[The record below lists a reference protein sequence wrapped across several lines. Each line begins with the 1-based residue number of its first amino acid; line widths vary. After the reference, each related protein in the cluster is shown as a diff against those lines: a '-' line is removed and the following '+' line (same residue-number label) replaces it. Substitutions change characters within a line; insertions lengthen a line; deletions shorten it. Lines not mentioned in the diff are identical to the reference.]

1 MKLNVIVPL
10 YNEEGNIDALFKSL
24 SASLK
29 SVKYTITFIDDGST
43 DNSYNILSAIYSKNK
58 SIVRVI
64 RFSRNFGKEAAMLA
78 GLNVSKAQ
86 YTCII
91 DADLQQDPKYIMD
104 MMKFLDENTDYDEV
118 AMVNDYA
125 KEKASQKFLKKTFY
139 SIMEQTTGQ
148 KVQSGA
154 SDFRLMRSG
163 VVDALLSIQEVN
175 RFSKGLFSW
184 VGFNTYYM
192 SYSANKR
199 FSRASKFNFRK
210 QVSYAKEGLISFSTK
225 PLKIATIL
233 GTLISSAAFLYFIVV
248 LLQTLIYGKDIPG
261 YASLMCVILFLGGIQ
276 LIVLGIIG
284 EYIAKTYLEVKR
296 RPIYITKEKLG
307 FDDDIL

>member
-192 SYSANKR
+192 GYSANKR
-199 FSRASKFNFRK
+199 FSGASKFNFRK